1 MDQAQLRRLLPEFAK
16 AGVRELKLNN
26 TDFTEVDIGLLTQTI
41 PNLVFLDLTY
51 SRMKKDQ
58 LISLLFTIKH
68 AENLQELDL
77 CGIDLSFVSLTVLKE
92 SICNVRK
99 VSLERNFLNKLYEVS
114 VVKECL
120 PSSKLRCLHLH
131 HLKMVSL
138 QRGISIYSEHFNSIE
153 ATMLLEMVKNNST
166 VKELTMTGEDL
177 STIDEEILF
186 QTVLN
191 LKSVSFVGTHLTTEQ
206 LTRIV
211 SAAILSDSL
220 ESLNLSSNNLSDLS
234 SEQLVT
240 AAERLNVLGLES
252 TRLTHEQCIAVIGG
266 ATTSPTLRFLNLKMV
281 VVEKNYN
288 EVFEVL
294 KEAKKREDL
303 YIIYDHY
310 IDHYHHD
317 L

>member
-1 MDQAQLRRLLPEFAK
+1 MR
-16 AGVRELKLNN
+16 
-26 TDFTEVDIGLLTQTI
+26 
-41 PNLVFLDLTY
+41 
-51 SRMKKDQ
+51 KDQ
-58 LISLLFTIKH
+58 VISLLFTIKN
-68 AENLQELDL
+68 AVSLQELDL
-77 CGIDLSFVSLTVLKE
+77 YGIDLSFVSLQILKE
-92 SICNVRK
+92 SIWNVRK
-99 VSLERNFLNKLYEVS
+99 VSLGRNFLNKLFEVCL
-114 VVKECL
+114 VKECL

-131 HLKMVSL
+131 HLKMVSF
-138 QRGISIYSEHFNSIE
+138 QSGISIYSLEEVEEHFNFIE

-252 TRLTHEQCIAVIGG
+252 TSLTQEQCIAVIGG

-303 YIIYDHY
+303 YIKYDHY
-310 IDHYHHD
+310 IDQ
-317 L
+317 